1 MLVATHRL
9 AYSSPA
15 GHVGCTVLS
24 ALRSSQ
30 AIARR
35 PVSVRTLAQV
45 AQAQARR
52 PTKKEGT
59 IMDFFTNLTSEGPPF
74 PPRFA
79 DLKKEIC
86 TDTEAITQSWRS
98 VLRELEG
105 ATREIGER
113 GSEVWSVSAR
123 WRGPRC

>member
-1 MLVATHRL
+1 MPVATYRL
-9 AYSSPA
+9 AYSSAA
-15 GHVGCTVLS
+15 GRCPILSTV
-24 ALRSSQ
+24 RSSQ
-30 AIARR
+30 AAARR
-35 PVSVRTLAQV
+35 PVGVRTLAQV
-45 AQAQARR
+45 AQTQARR

-86 TDTEAITQSWRS
+86 TDPEAITESWRS

-105 ATREIGER
+105 ATREIEQR
-113 GSEVWSVSAR
+113 GSEVWSGWS
-123 WRGPRC
+123 W

>member
-9 AYSSPA
+9 AYRSPV
-15 GHVGCTVLS
+15 GRVGCPT
-24 ALRSSQ
+24 LRSCR
-30 AIARR
+30 AAARR
-35 PVSVRTLAQV
+35 AAGVRTLAQV
-45 AQAQARR
+45 AQTQARR

-59 IMDFFTNLTSEGPPF
+59 IMEFFTNLTSEGPPF

-86 TDTEAITQSWRS
+86 GDADAITQSWRS

-105 ATREIGER
+105 ATREIEER
-113 GSEVWSVSAR
+113 GSEV
-123 WRGPRC
+123 